1 MRIPVCLARVRALRA
16 AGAILLS
23 LALTTPAPAGFF
35 DFLFGGDDS
44 GRSEPAKR
52 QNQKQDSIFPNL
64 FEPERPAAPQ
74 TQSTVDSSS
83 PRSNFTHCVRMC
95 DGKHFPLLNRGG
107 NSPVAM
113 CQAFCPASEAKV
125 FFGSTIDRAISM
137 DGERY
142 SETKNAYAYRK
153 ALSPDCTC
161 NGRDPAGLAPVDLSM
176 DSTLRTGDIVATGT
190 GLVAY
195 NAPRGARTNGDFTPI
210 ANYTGLT
217 AEARARLGEMKVAPV
232 IAGVEE
238 DYTTSIDA
246 MRAMENEPPRPAL
259 N

>member
-1 MRIPVCLARVRALRA
+1 MRAVGVI
-16 AGAILLS
+16 ILS
-23 LALTTPAPAGFF
+23 LALTAPAPAGFF

-52 QNQKQDSIFPNL
+52 SKQDSIFPNL
-64 FEPERPAAPQ
+64 FDTDKPVAAPS
-74 TQSTVDSSS
+74 TQASADSGS

-107 NSPVAM
+107 SSPVAM
-113 CQAFCPASEAKV
+113 CQAFCPASDTKV
-125 FFGSTIDRAISM
+125 FFGSSIDRAISM

-142 SETKNAYAYRK
+142 SEIRMAYTYRK

-161 NGRDPAGLAPVDLSM
+161 NGRDPAGLAPVDLSI
-176 DSTLRTGDIVATGT
+176 DPTLRPGDIVATGT

-195 NAPRGARTNGDFTPI
+195 SGPRGARSTGDFTPV
-210 ANYTGLT
+210 ASYTGLT
-217 AEARARLGEMKVAPV
+217 ADARARLGEMKVSPV
-232 IAGVEE
+232 AAGVEE

-246 MRAMENEPPRPAL
+246 MRMMDSQSPRPAL
-259 N
+259 D

>member
-1 MRIPVCLARVRALRA
+1 MRV
-16 AGAILLS
+16 AGAVVLS

-44 GRSEPAKR
+44 GKSQPAKR
-52 QNQKQDSIFPNL
+52 PNQPTDSIFPNL
-64 FEPERPAAPQ
+64 FEPERPPAALPQ
-74 TQSTVDSSS
+74 TMVDSNS

-125 FFGSTIDRAISM
+125 FFGSSIDRAISM

-161 NGRDPAGLAPVDLSM
+161 NGRNPAGLAPVDLSM
-176 DSTLRTGDIVATGT
+176 DSTLRPGDIIATGT

-195 NAPRGARTNGDFTPI
+195 SGPRGGRGGDFTPI
-210 ANYTGLT
+210 ASYTGLT
-217 AEARARLGEMKVAPV
+217 TEARARLGEMKVMPV
-232 IAGVEE
+232 NAGMNEE
-238 DYTTSIDA
+238 YTMSIDA
-246 MRAMENEPPRPAL
+246 ARTMESQEPRL
-259 N
+259 TLD

>member
-1 MRIPVCLARVRALRA
+1 MPLPDCLARFRALRVT
-16 AGAILLS
+16 GVILLS

-52 QNQKQDSIFPNL
+52 QNQKQDSVFPNL

-74 TQSTVDSSS
+74 PQSSADSSS

-125 FFGSTIDRAISM
+125 FFGSNIDRAISM

-161 NGRDPAGLAPVDLSM
+161 NGRDPAGLAPIDLSM
-176 DSTLRTGDIVATGT
+176 DSTLRAGDIIATGT

-195 NAPRGARTNGDFTPI
+195 SGPRGGRGGDFTPI
-210 ANYTGLT
+210 ASYTGLT
-217 AEARARLGEMKVAPV
+217 MEARARLGEMKVAPV
-232 IAGVEE
+232 NAGVDEE
-238 DYTTSIDA
+238 YTMSIDA
-246 MRAMENEPPRPAL
+246 ARAMQSDTPRPAL
-259 N
+259 D

>member
-1 MRIPVCLARVRALRA
+1 MRA
-16 AGAILLS
+16 AGVVLLS

-44 GRSEPAKR
+44 GRSAPASR
-52 QNQKQDSIFPNL
+52 QNQKQDSILPNL
-64 FEPERPAAPQ
+64 FGQEQPPAPQ
-74 TQSTVDSSS
+74 PQSTVDSSS
-83 PRSNFTHCVRMC
+83 PRSNFTHCVRVC
-95 DGKHFPLLNRGG
+95 DGKYFPLLNRGG

-113 CQAFCPASEAKV
+113 CQAFCPASPTKV

-142 SETKNAYAYRK
+142 SELKTAYAYRK

-161 NGRDPAGLAPVDLSM
+161 NGRDPVGLAPVDLSM
-176 DSTLRTGDIVATGT
+176 DPTLRAGDIIATGT

-195 NAPRGARTNGDFTPI
+195 SGTRGRSGGDFTPV
-210 ANYTGLT
+210 ASYTGLT

-232 IAGVEE
+232 NAGMEE
-238 DYTTSIDA
+238 EYTMSIDA
-246 MRAMENEPPRPAL
+246 ARAMESETPRSAL
-259 N
+259 H